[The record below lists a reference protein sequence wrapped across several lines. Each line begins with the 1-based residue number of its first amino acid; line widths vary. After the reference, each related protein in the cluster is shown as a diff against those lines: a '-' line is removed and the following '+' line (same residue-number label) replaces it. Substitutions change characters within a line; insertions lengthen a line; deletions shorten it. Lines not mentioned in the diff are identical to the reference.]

1 MRCAGV
7 HDGYWPPSPPDRTG
21 REFELELGVL
31 ELRRLFDANK
41 ESLKG

>member
-1 MRCAGV
+1 MRCTGV
-7 HDGYWPPSPPDRTG
+7 HDGYWLPSPPDRTG

-41 ESLKG
+41 ESLEG